1 MHYSWLLFATLVA
14 NVPPAKTPPSPTY
27 ISDRVSI
34 ALRGANAPDAPVVKQ
49 ILGGA
54 PVKVLSRE
62 GVLLKIRTEDG
73 SVGWVEPAL
82 VTTDTPVH
90 VLYLES
96 NNNLTK
102 AQETINALQDTLAA
116 TAAST
121 TPGDE
126 KKIVTDLRAE
136 IKNTLEHVVELEKHI
151 RGNSSQ
157 AYESAGRV
165 RVLEAENAALKNQL
179 TTQPALVAVAQ
190 ETKIF
195 PLPGGTPGKAKFS
208 IDLPWFLASLG
219 LVLIL
224 GGLLGRV
231 VMSRRVRRNHDEIKD
246 QL

>member
-1 MHYSWLLFATLVA
+1 MHYSWLLFATLVS
-14 NVPPAKTPPSPTY
+14 NVPPAKPPSLPTY

-34 ALRGANAPDAPVVKQ
+34 PLRGANEPDAPVVKQ
-49 ILGGA
+49 IIGGA

-62 GVLLKIRTEDG
+62 GPLLKIRTEDG
-73 SVGWVEPAL
+73 SVGWVEPEL
-82 VTTDTPVH
+82 VTTDTPMNI
-90 VLYLES
+90 LYQES
-96 NNNLTK
+96 NGNLTK

-116 TAAST
+116 TAVSSS
-121 TPGDE
+121 PGDE

-136 IKNTLEHVVELEKHI
+136 IKNTLDHVVELEKHI

-157 AYESAGRV
+157 AYEAAGRV

-190 ETKIF
+190 ETKNF
-195 PLPGGTPGKAKFS
+195 PLPSSTPSKATFS
-208 IDLPWFLASLG
+208 IGLPWFLASLG

-224 GGLLGRV
+224 GGLLGRAF
-231 VMSRRVRRNHDEIKD
+231 MSRRLHRSHDEIED